1 MLLFS
6 DKRDSGD
13 STLAGSGYSWKAN
26 GMAALVLA
34 VAGLLLASLALP
46 LTAAIG
52 PFYWDTMLYYDA
64 AARIADGQIPLVDFL
79 APVGPLEYWLFALVL
94 DLFPEAQGAYAAT
107 WSILIVTAPAMALV
121 VHDVARRSA
130 LMAAGLALPFL
141 VFSALPFNTEQFYP
155 YPGIDGFGIYNR
167 HISQILYV
175 LVAVLLFVE
184 SIAIR
189 GIVLTVC
196 FISLFLTKIT
206 GFLFAVPLIVLA
218 ILARRLGARKAVFAA
233 IAFATLLFAL
243 EAYSGIISA
252 YLKSIAELIGV
263 NQESLTAQ
271 IVHGAADHVAA
282 VGIILALA
290 LWLAVAD
297 RGQIAATLTGSGGG
311 FFDRIATLAAMPW
324 LWLAVLTIGGILLEG
339 QNWGS
344 QAFIFYWPA
353 ALKALE
359 SWAARPQ
366 AWRVA
371 TGVLIAASTGPTFV
385 DPGARALRTFAAQL
399 NYARVDLADIGP
411 LSAVSKRAGIDR
423 RVEMIRE
430 TAIAHPGY
438 HADYAEAGELPF
450 FNYYAQPEFQLAW
463 LHSVDEAVAAIRAHE
478 ASSGTRFGSILS
490 LNFVNPFPFVLGR
503 GAPRLVTIG
512 ADPHR
517 SMPPLS
523 DAAKA
528 ELEKT
533 DLVLWPKC
541 PETIANRRIRDIYA
555 AGLTG
560 RETIALSPCWDGYIR
575 AD

>member
-1 MLLFS
+1 M
-6 DKRDSGD
+6 GV
-13 STLAGSGYSWKAN
+13 
-26 GMAALVLA
+26 LVLA
-34 VAGLLLASLALP
+34 VAAVLLASLALP

-52 PFYWDTMLYYDA
+52 PFYWDTILYYDA

-94 DLFPEAQGAYAAT
+94 KVFPEAQGAYAAS
-107 WSILIVTAPAMALV
+107 WSILVVTAPAMALV
-121 VHDVARRSA
+121 VHDVARRSV
-130 LMAAGLALPFL
+130 LMAAGLAIPFL

-155 YPGIDGFGIYNR
+155 YPGVDGFGIYNR

-189 GIVLTVC
+189 GIVLTAC

-206 GFLFAVPLIVLA
+206 GFLFAIPLIVLA

-233 IAFATLLFAL
+233 AAFATLLGGL

-263 NQESLTAQ
+263 NQDSLLKQ
-271 IVHGAADHVAA
+271 VIHGAADHVAA
-282 VGIILALA
+282 VGTILALA
-290 LWLAVAD
+290 LWLAFAD
-297 RGQIAATLTGSGGG
+297 RGLIKTQLTPSGTSGLG
-311 FFDRIATLAAMPW
+311 DRIASLAAMPW
-324 LWLAVLTIGGILLEG
+324 LWLSALTIGGILLEG

-359 SWAARPQ
+359 GWAVRPQ
-366 AWRVA
+366 SWRIA
-371 TGVLIAASTGPTFV
+371 TSVLIAVSAGPTFI
-385 DPGARALRTFAAQL
+385 DPGARAARTFAAQL
-399 NYARVDLADIGP
+399 NYARVDLPEIGP

-430 TAIAHPGY
+430 TAISHPGY

-463 LHSVDEAVAAIRAHE
+463 LQSVNEAVAAIRAHE
-478 ASSGTRFGSILS
+478 ASTGTRFGSILS
-490 LNFVNPFPFVLGR
+490 LNFVNPFPYILDR

-517 SMPPLS
+517 SMPPLT
-523 DAAKA
+523 DAARA
-528 ELEKT
+528 ELEMT

-560 RETIALSPCWDGYIR
+560 RQTIALSPCWDGYVR
-575 AD
+575 PD

>member
-1 MLLFS
+1 MARES
-6 DKRDSGD
+6 
-13 STLAGSGYSWKAN
+13 SWKAS
-26 GMAALVLA
+26 GMGILVLA
-34 VAGLLLASLALP
+34 VAALLLASLALP

-52 PFYWDTMLYYDA
+52 PFYWDTILYYDA

-94 DLFPEAQGAYAAT
+94 NLFPEAQGAYAAT
-107 WSILIVTAPAMALV
+107 WAILIVTAPAMALV
-121 VHDVARRSA
+121 VYDVARRSA
-130 LMAAGLALPFL
+130 LMAAGLAIPFL

-167 HISQILYV
+167 HVSQILYV

-189 GIVLTVC
+189 GIVLTAC
-196 FISLFLTKIT
+196 FVSLFLTKIT

-218 ILARRLGARKAVFAA
+218 ILGRRLGARKAVFAA
-233 IAFATLLFAL
+233 IAFATLLTGL

-252 YLKSIAELIGV
+252 YLRSIAELIGV
-263 NQESLTAQ
+263 NQDSLAAQ

-282 VGIILALA
+282 VGTILALA

-297 RGQIAATLTGSGGG
+297 RDGIAAALSPSDSGGAR
-311 FFDRIATLAAMPW
+311 DRIAALAAMPW
-324 LWLAVLTIGGILLEG
+324 LWLAALTIGGILLEG

-359 SWAARPQ
+359 GWAARPQ
-366 AWRVA
+366 SWQIA

-385 DPGARALRTFAAQL
+385 DPGARAARTFAAQL
-399 NYARVDLADIGP
+399 NYARVELPELGP
-411 LSAVSKRAGIDR
+411 LSAISKRAGIDR

-430 TAIAHPGY
+430 TAIKHPGY

-450 FNYYAQPEFQLAW
+450 FTYYAQPEYQLAW

-490 LNFVNPFPFVLGR
+490 LNFVNPFPYILGR
-503 GAPRLVTIG
+503 AAPRHVTIG

-528 ELEKT
+528 ELENT

-541 PETIANRRIRDIYA
+541 PETVANRKIRDIYA
-555 AGLTG
+555 PALIG
-560 RETIALSPCWDGYIR
+560 RQTIALSSCWDGLVKP
-575 AD
+575 D